1 MKPYYEKRGITV
13 YHGDCREV
21 LPALKAESCDLI
33 VTDPPYGQQWQSGC
47 RRLKFGVMKGDD
59 DPRLGAE
66 ATALALRVL
75 RPRRHLYLFGRHD
88 LSALNVTALVE
99 LIWDKMLTGL
109 SHPHGAWSKSHEVIS
124 FAVKVPPCEKLRN
137 NAIPARMRRGTVLRY
152 RRLNATQVRHPA
164 EKPVGLLR
172 ELIESSSR
180 MGEMVLDYFAGVG
193 STLVAAALEGR
204 RAVGIEIEE
213 RWCEVAAKRLAQG
226 VLELVDGIQGG
237 KSDSRVG
244 GGGE

>member
-1 MKPYYEKRGITV
+1 MKPYYEKRGITI

-21 LPALKAESCDLI
+21 LPQLKAGSCDLI
-33 VTDPPYGQQWQSGC
+33 VTDPPYGVRWQSGY
-47 RRLKFGVMKGDD
+47 RRKKFAVMKGDD

-66 ATALALRVL
+66 VTALALRVL
-75 RPRRHLYLFGRHD
+75 RGDRHLYVFGRHD
-88 LSALNVTALVE
+88 FSGLKLRGSVE
-99 LIWDKMLTGL
+99 LIWDKMLIGL
-109 SHPHGAWSKSHEVIS
+109 SHSHGAWSKSHEVIS
-124 FAVKVPPCEKLRN
+124 FAVKTDESKRRFDSG
-137 NAIPARMRRGTVLRY
+137 AARMRRGTVLRY
-152 RRLNATQVRHPA
+152 RRLNGSQVRHPA

-213 RWCEVAAKRLAQG
+213 RWCEVAAKRLAQD
-226 VLELVDGIQGG
+226 VLKLLDGIQGG
-237 KSDSRVG
+237 RNDSRTIG
-244 GGGE
+244 GG

>member
-1 MKPYYEKRGITV
+1 VKPYYEKRGITI

-21 LPALKAESCDLI
+21 LPQLKAGSCDLI
-33 VTDPPYGQQWQSGC
+33 VTDPPYGQRWQSGC
-47 RRLKFGVMKGDD
+47 RRLKFAVMKGDD

-66 ATALALRVL
+66 VTALALRVL
-75 RPRRHLYLFGRHD
+75 RGHRHLYVFGRHD
-88 LSALNVTALVE
+88 FSALNLTTPVE

-109 SHPHGAWSKSHEVIS
+109 SHSHGAWSKSHEVIS
-124 FAVKVPPCEKLRN
+124 FAVKVAPGEKLGN
-137 NAIPARMRRGTVLRY
+137 SIPARLRRGTVLRY
-152 RRLNATQVRHPA
+152 RRLNGSQVRHPA

-244 GGGE
+244 GGG